1 MNTEMDNKRIQEI
14 DPSLFRFVGN
24 DTISS
29 EKIIAPRYSYWRSV
43 FRVFFKRKLN
53 IFLIFMF
60 VLIMLS
66 SFLMPSLCPY
76 DQFEHVTNPAP
87 SNHPHYHGRCTEVL
101 WRILS
106 HVAVRDRLRGQLDIL
121 WHIRFCKDLVAAGN
135 NLRGDKYDRRYNNGR
150 HMGLLQEV

>member
-24 DTISS
+24 DSISS
-29 EKIIAPRYSYWRSV
+29 EKIIAPRYSYSHSV

-66 SFLMPSLCPY
+66 
-76 DQFEHVTNPAP
+76 
-87 SNHPHYHGRCTEVL
+87 
-101 WRILS
+101 
-106 HVAVRDRLRGQLDIL
+106 
-121 WHIRFCKDLVAAGN
+121 
-135 NLRGDKYDRRYNNGR
+135 
-150 HMGLLQEV
+150 